1 MAYQGGSLFFYVW
14 LGLFS
19 LFISLSVNQH
29 TFCSHALTF
38 CLYRFI
44 HRGYRYGSKCG
55 GKYEGKWL
63 LSLRYI
69 VLYIV
74 FLMLLIDL

>member
-1 MAYQGGSLFFYVW
+1 MEDGKWGVMVEFLFF
-14 LGLFS
+14 
-19 LFISLSVNQH
+19 LSKWIKH
-29 TFCSHALTF
+29 KFCSHALIF
-38 CLYRFI
+38 SLYRFI